1 MRHPRNPQGPP
12 TRRRA
17 IQQAAGAAAVLGAA
31 ALHADRTEAHMPNV
45 EADPDTPVAQNGRVK
60 HSLVHWCYAPYWDVP
75 ALIGVAKGLGCKS
88 IELIDPKHLPALKE
102 AGLSCAILGTN
113 MAPYKG
119 FERGFNNPKYRP
131 QVLQATREAIDAA
144 AAFGVPN
151 VIAFTGMAEDIPA
164 DAGASNCVAGF
175 KEIAGYAEAKGVTIC
190 LEMLNTR
197 ASDHPMKGHPG
208 YQGDHVDYCVD
219 ILRRVGSPRVKL
231 LFDIYH
237 VQIMDGD
244 LIRRMEQNREFI
256 GHVHTA
262 GNPGRGELDER
273 QEIHYPAVMQALVRI
288 GYDGY
293 VGHEFIPT
301 RDPLAGLR
309 QAVAACDV

>member
-1 MRHPRNPQGPP
+1 MPIPTNPQGPP
-12 TRRRA
+12 SRRRA
-17 IQQAAGAAAVLGAA
+17 LQGAAALGAA
-31 ALHADRTEAHMPNV
+31 AMLPTRSEAHMNREP
-45 EADPDTPVAQNGRVK
+45 EADPDTPVARNGRVK

-75 ALIGVAKGLGCKS
+75 AMIGVAKGLGCRS
-88 IELIDPKHLPALKE
+88 IELIDPKHLPALKD
-102 AGLSCAILGTN
+102 AGLTCAILGTN

-131 QVLQATREAIDAA
+131 QVLKATREAIDGA

-164 DAGASNCVAGF
+164 DAGAANCVAGF
-175 KEIAGYAEAKGVTIC
+175 KEIAGYAEQKGVTIC

-244 LIRRMEQNREFI
+244 LIRRIRENREFI

-273 QEIHYPAVMQALVRI
+273 QEIHYPAVMQALVEC
-288 GYDGY
+288 GYDGP

-301 RDPLAGLR
+301 RDPLDGLR